1 MAAGEVGQGR
11 KNGGREQGVFAGQVG
26 VAGGP
31 KLAAGAGS
39 RRDYRGGMKTYL
51 AVLAGAGAAAWGAG
65 VAGAPPA
72 LTVYNQGFAVVR
84 ERVPLDL
91 QAGENTVAF
100 AGATAQV
107 EPDSV
112 VLRDPAGRVAVR
124 VLEQS
129 YRADAMSQSLL
140 LSLNEGKELEF
151 LVRDQNAKEYTV
163 RGKVVRSGYNPAGE
177 HLAPIIEVEG
187 KLRFS
192 LPGEPLFPALAGD
205 GILKPTLTWRLGAA
219 QAAKFEAE
227 LGYITGGLSW
237 QAAYNLVAPEK
248 GDLLDIVGWV
258 TVNNQSGKLFEQA
271 AIKLMAGDV
280 HRVQPEAMPMAA
292 RAKGA
297 VMMAMGAADA
307 VTEKAFDEF
316 HLYTLP
322 RAVTLRDR
330 ETKQVEFMRATGVK
344 APVIYVYD
352 GAAMYGRVR
361 GGMNRDPGYG
371 TQSNKKVW
379 VMREFKNSEE
389 NRLGLPLPKGRLRFY
404 RRDDA
409 DGRIEFTGENELDHT
424 AKNEL
429 IRVKTG
435 DAFDVVGE
443 RVRTNFQ
450 GSNRQDFA
458 EEDFEIRVRNRKP
471 EPVTVRVVEHLYR
484 WTNWSVPQKSDP
496 FTKKDAQTIEFEVNV
511 PADGEKI
518 VTYRAR
524 YEWR

>member
-1 MAAGEVGQGR
+1 MKTLRSLLAL
-11 KNGGREQGVFAGQVG
+11 
-26 VAGGP
+26 P
-31 KLAAGAGS
+31 LLAA
-39 RRDYRGGMKTYL
+39 
-51 AVLAGAGAAAWGAG
+51 LAGAQ
-65 VAGAPPA
+65 PA
-72 LTVYNQGFAVVR
+72 LTIYNQNFAVVR

-91 QAGENTVAF
+91 KAGENTVTF
-100 AGATAQV
+100 VGATAEV

-112 VLRDPAGRVAVR
+112 VLRDPAGHVPLR

-129 YRADAMSQSLL
+129 YRADVMTQGALL
-140 LSLNEGKELEF
+140 ALNEGKELDF

-163 RGKVVRSGYNPAGE
+163 HGKVVRSGYNPGGE
-177 HLAPIIEVEG
+177 VTAPIVEVDG

-205 GILKPTLTWRLGAA
+205 GILKPTLTWRLGVDRP
-219 QAAKFEAE
+219 AKFESE

-237 QAAYNLVAPEK
+237 QAAYNLIAPEK
-248 GDLLDIVGWV
+248 GDTLDVVGWV
-258 TVNNQSGKLFEQA
+258 TVDNQSGKQFDGA
-271 AIKLMAGDV
+271 TIKLMAGNV
-280 HRVQPEAMPMAA
+280 QKLQPKQVQPRMRDDVVQLSAFSVA
-292 RAKGA
+292 G
-297 VMMAMGAADA
+297 A

-316 HLYTLP
+316 HLYSLP
-322 RAVTLRDR
+322 RPVTLRDR

-352 GAAMYGRVR
+352 GAAQYGVFY

-389 NRLGLPLPKGRLRFY
+389 NRLGLPLPKGRMRFY

-409 DGRIEFTGENELDHT
+409 DGRIEFTGESELEHT

-450 GSNRQDFA
+450 GQNRSDYA
-458 EEDFEIRVRNRKP
+458 EEDFEIKVRNHKADA
-471 EPVTVRVVEHLYR
+471 VTVRVVEHLYR
-484 WTNWSVPQKSDP
+484 WSNWTITQKSQD
-496 FTKKDAQTIEFEVNV
+496 FVKKDAQTIEFSADV
-511 PADGEKI
+511 PADGEKVI
-518 VTYRAR
+518 TYRVR
-524 YEWR
+524 YDWR

>member
-1 MAAGEVGQGR
+1 MLCATTGIAQ
-11 KNGGREQGVFAGQVG
+11 
-26 VAGGP
+26 
-31 KLAAGAGS
+31 
-39 RRDYRGGMKTYL
+39 
-51 AVLAGAGAAAWGAG
+51 
-65 VAGAPPA
+65 PA

-84 ERVPLDL
+84 EKVALDL
-91 QAGENTVAF
+91 KAGENAVAF
-100 AGATAQV
+100 AGVTAQV

-124 VLEQS
+124 ILEQS
-129 YRADAMSQSLL
+129 YRADVMSQSLL
-140 LSLNEGKELEF
+140 LALNEGQVLDF

-163 RGKVVRSGYNPAGE
+163 RGKVIRSGHNPAGE
-177 HLAPIIEVEG
+177 PLAPIVEVEG

-205 GILKPTLTWRLGAA
+205 GILKPTLTWKIGSP

-237 QAAYNLVAPEK
+237 QSAYNLVAPEK
-248 GDLLDIVGWV
+248 GDMLDIVGWV
-258 TVNNQSGKLFEQA
+258 TVNNQSGKLFEHA

-280 HRVQPEAMPMAA
+280 NRVQPPPVAMMA
-292 RAKGA
+292 RAKG
-297 VMMAMGAADA
+297 VMLSAMAAEDA

-352 GAAMYGRVR
+352 GAAMYGRWG

-389 NRLGLPLPKGRLRFY
+389 NKLGLPLPKGRLRFY
-404 RRDDA
+404 RRDSA

-443 RVRTNFQ
+443 RVRTNFN
-450 GSNRQDFA
+450 GNNRQDFA
-458 EEDFEIRVRNRKP
+458 EEDFEIKVRNRKA
-471 EPVTVRVVEHLYR
+471 EPITVRVVEHLYR
-484 WTNWSVPQKSDP
+484 WSNWSITQKSDA
-496 FTKKDAQTIEFEVNV
+496 FAKKDAQTIEFNVAV
-511 PADGEKI
+511 PADTEKVI
-518 VTYRAR
+518 TYRVR

>member
-1 MAAGEVGQGR
+1 MTISMKTR
-11 KNGGREQGVFAGQVG
+11 FSLLGVL
-26 VAGGP
+26 
-31 KLAAGAGS
+31 LAATA
-39 RRDYRGGMKTYL
+39 L
-51 AVLAGAGAAAWGAG
+51 AQ
-65 VAGAPPA
+65 PA

-84 ERVPLDL
+84 ERVALDL
-91 QAGENTVAF
+91 KAGENTVAF
-100 AGATAQV
+100 AGVTALL

-112 VLRDPAGRVAVR
+112 VLRDPSGLVGVR
-124 VLEQS
+124 ILEQS
-129 YRADAMSQSLL
+129 YRADVMSQSLL
-140 LSLNEGKELEF
+140 LSVNEGRELDF

-163 RGKVVRSGYNPAGE
+163 RGKVVRSGHNPKGQAM
-177 HLAPIIEVEG
+177 APIIEVDG

-205 GILKPTLTWRLGAA
+205 GILKPTLAWKLGAP

-237 QAAYNLVAPEK
+237 QSAYNLVAPEK

-258 TVNNQSGKLFEQA
+258 TVNNQSGKNFENA
-271 AIKLMAGDV
+271 AVKLMAGDV
-280 HRVQPEAMPMAA
+280 NRVQPPAPAMMA
-292 RAKGA
+292 RGKA
-297 VMMAMGAADA
+297 VMMSAMAVEQDA

-322 RAVTLRDR
+322 RAVSLRDR

-352 GAAMYGRVR
+352 GAAMFGQFH

-371 TQSNKKVW
+371 TQGNKKVW

-389 NRLGLPLPKGRLRFY
+389 NKLGLPLPKGRLRFY

-443 RVRTNFQ
+443 RVRTNFN

-458 EEDFEIRVRNRKP
+458 EEDFEIKVRNRKA
-471 EPVTVRVVEHLYR
+471 EPITVRIVEHLYR
-484 WTNWSVPQKSDP
+484 WSNWSITQKSDA
-496 FTKKDAQTIEFEVNV
+496 FAKKDAQTVEFQVTV
-511 PADGEKI
+511 PPDAEKV
-518 VTYRAR
+518 VTYRVR

>member
-1 MAAGEVGQGR
+1 M
-11 KNGGREQGVFAGQVG
+11 
-26 VAGGP
+26 
-31 KLAAGAGS
+31 S
-39 RRDYRGGMKTYL
+39 STMKTG
-51 AVLAGAGAAAWGAG
+51 VLTLFCATTITAWAQ
-65 VAGAPPA
+65 PA

-91 QAGENTVAF
+91 KAGENAVTFV
-100 AGATAQV
+100 GATALL
-107 EPDSV
+107 EADSV
-112 VLRDPAGRVAVR
+112 VLRDPAGRVQLR

-129 YRADAMSQSLL
+129 YRADVMSQGVLL
-140 LSLNEGKELEF
+140 ALNEGKTIDF

-163 RGKVVRSGYNPAGE
+163 QGKIIRSGHNPGGE
-177 HLAPIIEVEG
+177 PTSPIIEVEG

-205 GILKPTLTWRLGAA
+205 GILKPTLTWKIGSD
-219 QAAKFEAE
+219 QPAKFESE

-248 GDLLDIVGWV
+248 GDTLDVVGWV
-258 TVNNQSGKLFEQA
+258 TVNNHSGKAFENA
-271 AIKLMAGDV
+271 AMKLMAGDV
-280 HRVQPEAMPMAA
+280 NRVQPPMQRRAAMEGRVA
-292 RAKGA
+292 
-297 VMMAMGAADA
+297 MMAMDAAP

-316 HLYTLP
+316 HLYSLARP
-322 RAVTLRDR
+322 VTVRDR

-352 GAAMYGRVR
+352 GAAMFGIYR

-379 VMREFKNSEE
+379 VMREFTNSEQ
-389 NRLGLPLPKGRLRFY
+389 NKLGLPLPKGRMRFY

-435 DAFDVVGE
+435 DAFDVIGE
-443 RVRTNFQ
+443 RIRVNFQ
-450 GSNRQDFA
+450 GQNRQDYA
-458 EEDFEIRVRNRKP
+458 EEDFEIKLRNRKT
-471 EPVTVRVVEHLYR
+471 EPVEVRVVEHLYR
-484 WTNWSVPQKSDP
+484 WTNWTITQKSDE
-496 FTKKDAQTIEFEVNV
+496 FTKKDAQTIEF
-511 PADGEKI
+511 KI
-518 VTYRAR
+518 PLKPNEERSVTYKVR
-524 YEWR
+524 YDWR

>member
-1 MAAGEVGQGR
+1 M
-11 KNGGREQGVFAGQVG
+11 KSIWIF
-26 VAGGP
+26 VA
-31 KLAAGAGS
+31 AAGALVS
-39 RRDYRGGMKTYL
+39 P
-51 AVLAGAGAAAWGAG
+51 AFAQ
-65 VAGAPPA
+65 PA

-91 QAGENTVAF
+91 QAGENTVRF
-100 AGATAQV
+100 VGATAHV

-112 VLRDPAGRVAVR
+112 VLRDPTGRVQVR
-124 VLEQS
+124 ILEQS
-129 YRADAMSQSLL
+129 YRADTASQGALLAM
-140 LSLNEGKELEF
+140 NEGQEIDF
-151 LVRDQNAKEYTV
+151 VVRDQDAREHIV
-163 RGKVVRSGYNPAGE
+163 RGKIIRSGHNPGGE
-177 HLAPIIEVEG
+177 VIAPIIEVDG

-192 LPGEPLFPALAGD
+192 LPGLPLFPTLSGD
-205 GILKPTLTWRLGAA
+205 QILKPTLNWRIGAS
-219 QAAKFEAE
+219 QPAKLEAE

-248 GDLLDIVGWV
+248 GELLDVVGWV
-258 TVNNQSGKLFEQA
+258 TVNNQSGKLFENA
-271 AIKLMAGDV
+271 SIKLMAGDV
-280 HRVQPEAMPMAA
+280 AKIAPQQQRFRGAAMKAA
-292 RAKGA
+292 AMD
-297 VMMAMGAADA
+297 MMADGA

-352 GAAMYGRVR
+352 GAAQFGIFYGN
-361 GGMNRDPGYG
+361 MNRDPAYG

-379 VMREFKNSEE
+379 VMREFRNSEE
-389 NRLGLPLPKGRLRFY
+389 NKLGLPLPKGRLRFY

-409 DGRIEFTGENELDHT
+409 DGRIEFTGESELDHT

-443 RVRTNFQ
+443 RIRTSFNA
-450 GSNRQDFA
+450 SNRQEFA
-458 EEDFEIRVRNRKP
+458 DEDFEIKVRNRKTGP
-471 EPVTVRVVEHLYR
+471 ITVRVVEHLYR
-484 WTNWSVPQKSDP
+484 WTNWTITQKSDD
-496 FTKKDAQTIEFEVNV
+496 FVKKDAQTIEFHVTV
-511 PADGEKI
+511 PPDSEKV
-518 VTYRAR
+518 VTYRVR